1 MIGELLHIN
10 SLLQRYGL
18 IGADAIQKGLE
29 TKTRAGGEHGLI
41 GRDDL
46 FNSES

>member
-1 MIGELLHIN
+1 
-10 SLLQRYGL
+10 L
-18 IGADAIQKGLE
+18 IGADAIENRLE